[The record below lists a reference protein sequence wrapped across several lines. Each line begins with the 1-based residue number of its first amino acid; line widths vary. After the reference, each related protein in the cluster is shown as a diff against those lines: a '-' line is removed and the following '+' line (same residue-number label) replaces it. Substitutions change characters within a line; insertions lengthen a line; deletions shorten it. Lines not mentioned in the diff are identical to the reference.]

1 MGYNSNV
8 WKDKARISMFAV
20 VGLDK
25 NSNVCKKTARILMF
39 ERIGS
44 KLQCPKKQ
52 KARIPRCG
60 WIR

>member
-1 MGYNSNV
+1 M

-20 VGLDK
+20 AGLDK

-39 ERIGS
+39 ERIRS
-44 KLQCPKKQ
+44 KFQCPKKQ
-52 KARIPRCG
+52 KARIPRRG

>member
-1 MGYNSNV
+1 M

-20 VGLDK
+20 AGLDK

-39 ERIGS
+39 ERIRS
-44 KLQCPKKQ
+44 KFQCPEKQ

>member
-1 MGYNSNV
+1 M
-8 WKDKARISMFAV
+8 WKDKARISVFAV

-39 ERIGS
+39 ERIRS
-44 KLQCPKKQ
+44 KKQ
-52 KARIPRCG
+52 KARIPRRG

>member
-1 MGYNSNV
+1 M

-20 VGLDK
+20 AGLDK

-39 ERIGS
+39 ERIRS
-44 KLQCPKKQ
+44 KFQRPQKQ
-52 KARIPRCG
+52 KARIPRRG

>member
-1 MGYNSNV
+1 M

-20 VGLDK
+20 AGLDK

-39 ERIGS
+39 ERIRS
-44 KLQCPKKQ
+44 KFQCPKKQ

>member
-1 MGYNSNV
+1 M

-20 VGLDK
+20 AGLDK

-39 ERIGS
+39 ERIRS
-44 KLQCPKKQ
+44 KFQKQKQ

>member
-1 MGYNSNV
+1 
-8 WKDKARISMFAV
+8 MFAV
-20 VGLDK
+20 AGLDK

-39 ERIGS
+39 ERIRS
-44 KLQCPKKQ
+44 KFQYPKKQ